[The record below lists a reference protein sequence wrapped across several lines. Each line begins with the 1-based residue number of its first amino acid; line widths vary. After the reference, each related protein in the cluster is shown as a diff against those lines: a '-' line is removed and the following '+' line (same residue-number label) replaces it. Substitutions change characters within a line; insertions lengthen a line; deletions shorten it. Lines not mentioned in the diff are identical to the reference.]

1 MHISYS
7 KKFTLLWVWQ
17 FHLVISPQ
25 IGFIRGGRGKVEEL
39 EVFPGFATKTEQ
51 KQKLSKTKSEGEVKI
66 TRPLLHKH
74 LEGRNKLVANNHLD
88 IVPGARDIWVYQ
100 LGLWSL
106 KVFYTESIKVRG
118 PIVWRQTTDIFQTH
132 SGFSFGSRFL
142 WMTVIM
148 ILPYLWIINTF
159 LLEDQKV
166 IQIWDNRIL
175 MTPYWPVMDINP
187 VPGVIS
193 TACFHFICIDNS
205 RYGVNILGPLCLFWM
220 VLEMLLHLKS

>member
-132 SGFSFGSRFL
+132 SGFSFGSRFSEYEWQSL
-142 WMTVIM
+142 WLCPTC
-148 ILPYLWIINTF
+148 
-159 LLEDQKV
+159 
-166 IQIWDNRIL
+166 
-175 MTPYWPVMDINP
+175 
-187 VPGVIS
+187 GSS
-193 TACFHFICIDNS
+193 TRF
-205 RYGVNILGPLCLFWM
+205 Y
-220 VLEMLLHLKS
+220 

>member
-39 EVFPGFATKTEQ
+39 EVFPGFAAKTEQ

-106 KVFYTESIKVRG
+106 LHGKYKNPWPNCLKTNIRHFPEAFR
-118 PIVWRQTTDIFQTH
+118 IFFW
-132 SGFSFGSRFL
+132 FSLFRV

-148 ILPYLWIINTF
+148 ILPYFGIINMF
-159 LLEDQKV
+159 LVD
-166 IQIWDNRIL
+166 
-175 MTPYWPVMDINP
+175 
-187 VPGVIS
+187 S
-193 TACFHFICIDNS
+193 T
-205 RYGVNILGPLCLFWM
+205 RR
-220 VLEMLLHLKS
+220 